1 MRNAKNSLWE
11 ETSRVVLVRAEK
23 HMVANPDVRV
33 TSLEQAGVQTKTE
46 DCDCFPILHG
56 DPMFRKSFCIAV
68 LVSSLILSIPSLAQ
82 DSPASVGATHPELHA
97 VHVFD
102 EKVTIGGLLNIGKSK
117 FGERRLIP
125 ITGGTFKGPDIEG
138 VVVPGGADWQLT
150 RPDGDT
156 ELNAR
161 YTLKTNDGFLIQ
173 VVNHVL
179 LHTPKNKDDKA
190 GPYARSVL
198 DFEAPS
204 DSPYDWLNHSI
215 FLGTLTIPQPV
226 PKDNPYVVI
235 GVYRLR

>member
-1 MRNAKNSLWE
+1 M
-11 ETSRVVLVRAEK
+11 
-23 HMVANPDVRV
+23 
-33 TSLEQAGVQTKTE
+33 
-46 DCDCFPILHG
+46 C
-56 DPMFRKSFCIAV
+56 RKSFYIAV
-68 LVSSLILSIPSLAQ
+68 LVSSLSVIFSTPTLSQ
-82 DSPASVGATHPELHA
+82 DSPTSVEAAHVELRA
-97 VHVFD
+97 EHVFD

-125 ITGGTFKGPDIEG
+125 ITGGSFKGANIEG

-173 VVNHVL
+173 VINHVL

-215 FLGTLTIPQPV
+215 FLGTLTIPQPM
-226 PKDNPYVVI
+226 PKDNPYVAI